1 MIQLPAG
8 GIGGLKKKG
17 SRKKRTHASVLKAV
31 HRYVCAR
38 VDELESLDAG
48 GEENQALLSLNTKAT
63 SVLQRHRKELEG
75 LLGEFSTENISG
87 PLANAKANA
96 ALHSLE
102 DKDKTTTM
110 AEQSEVGGSTSANT
124 TSQKPVYTM
133 NRAKLHPLKDI
144 NSIEWERCVG
154 VERSDE
160 GTDGVLFVELP
171 NSMCVCVKS
180 PGSIAAE
187 MYGAW
192 MAKRLGVPTPGV
204 RLVDR
209 NSEEG
214 QRIIANLT
222 SDRLCSRQQG
232 LRSKIERVVLKPH
245 LLVMQY
251 IKGYPLDYV
260 VQGTGF
266 CETFVKNKFAAFE
279 ENDKE
284 QSDET
289 SKLHAVGKLNCRTL
303 GRILGFDVLINNFDR
318 LPCIWNNRGN
328 AGNIIF
334 QGDAGI
340 ENMDCVD
347 FAAPHT
353 ALGIDNMV
361 SCIDVGKFPDQHAA
375 YLGRASTLLKGLL
388 SEVFQDGS
396 GSNVATT
403 GTTGPALP
411 GTPGSGTTGLP
422 RVREFLQKGTQD
434 GGWPG
439 TGFDI
444 GDSGAEEIQQ
454 GFLRCMAAFA
464 SIPKHELEA
473 VKETLHETFKEAMTE
488 HCTWGLE
495 RIHPAFILRI
505 GSALHQV
512 ADESKFMDDVPTE
525 DKSGSLPELEVYS
538 AEPDLSLLPD
548 PKDIAHRRQQNR
560 KMQKENLANLNGIT
574 SCSELQVLNP
584 FVLCADDV
592 EGGQTS
598 HEVAGENREKASTGR
613 EAPRTPQRSPRSQ
626 HQLNTTVA
634 SPALLRRLAERQADD
649 QTSGVCSIS

>member
-8 GIGGLKKKG
+8 GIGALKKKG
-17 SRKKRTHASVLKAV
+17 SRKKRTHASVVKAV

-38 VDELESLDAG
+38 VEELESLDAG
-48 GEENQALLSLNTKAT
+48 DEENLAQPSQETKAT
-63 SVLQRHRKELEG
+63 STLQRHKKELEE
-75 LLGEFSTENISG
+75 LLAGFSEQNASV
-87 PLANAKANA
+87 PLSNANA
-96 ALHSLE
+96 ALNSAKDIDKNNATVERFE
-102 DKDKTTTM
+102 D
-110 AEQSEVGGSTSANT
+110 GGQGSASTSANLAK
-124 TSQKPVYTM
+124 KPAYSM
-133 NRAKLHPLKDI
+133 NRSELHPLKDI
-144 NSIEWERCVG
+144 ASIEWERSIG

-222 SDRLCSRQQG
+222 SDRLCSRQLG
-232 LRSKIERVVLKPH
+232 LRSKVERVVLKPH

-251 IKGYPLDYV
+251 IKGYPLDYAV
-260 VQGTGF
+260 HGTSF
-266 CETFVKNKFAAFE
+266 CETFVKNKFAACGE
-279 ENDKE
+279 DDKE
-284 QSDET
+284 QSEEA
-289 SKLHAVGKLNCRTL
+289 SELHAVGKLNCRIL

-334 QGDAGI
+334 QGDAGT
-340 ENMDCVD
+340 EHVDCVNL
-347 FAAPHT
+347 AAPHT

-361 SCIDVGKFPDQHAA
+361 SCIDAGKFPDQHAA
-375 YLGRASTLLKGLL
+375 YLGRASTLLKDLL
-388 SEVFQDGS
+388 SAVFQDDS
-396 GSNVATT
+396 GSDVAKT

-444 GDSGAEEIQQ
+444 GESGAEEIQQ

-464 SIPKHELEA
+464 SVPKHELDA
-473 VKETLHETFKEAMTE
+473 VKETLHETFKDAMTE

-495 RIHPAFILRI
+495 RIHPEFILRI
-505 GSALHQV
+505 ASAMHEV
-512 ADESKFMDDVPTE
+512 ADESKFMDNVQSE
-525 DKSGSLPELEVYS
+525 DKGGALPELEVYS

-560 KMQKENLANLNGIT
+560 KMQKENLARLNGIT
-574 SCSELQVLNP
+574 SCPELQVLNP
-584 FVLCADDV
+584 FILCGSDV
-592 EGGQTS
+592 GSE
-598 HEVAGENREKASTGR
+598 ENPTGR
-613 EAPRTPQRSPRSQ
+613 ETPRTPQRSPRPKQ
-626 HQLNTTVA
+626 QLSTTVA
-634 SPALLRRLAERQADD
+634 SPALLRRLAERQADE